1 MPFARSYLGFLYTG
15 DRFREPENA
24 RFHNSWRIFVGGMG
38 GVELRIK
45 RRSFH
50 KLYGGPPTLGCANM
64 NGGVCRMAG
73 IPLNYVNIHRRHC
86 AVGHAILVARDRIM
100 IPLGDTG
107 CALCFW
113 HELELGWTDRNRAL
127 TLLRRVQS
135 DVSSQASLRNVVER
149 RLALNPP
156 SRLNDQQVL
165 EAAADLVASGKLILV
180 RAALG
185 DTGFAL
191 CFRYELGRMDR
202 NWALTLLR
210 RSRSD
215 MWAQASLRSVV
226 VKRSAPTTLTKFN
239 DEQVLGAVA
248 DMIASGE
255 LILVRTVDYASG
267 KDDMAPAKTALSAAP
282 PPPAPRPASQ
292 RSSPPPVD
300 SKVFPANKPRGP
312 GGRESTGGAARRA
325 VLLTMSGGGRGPGG
339 RGQKL
344 N

>member
-1 MPFARSYLGFLYTG
+1 
-15 DRFREPENA
+15 
-24 RFHNSWRIFVGGMG
+24 
-38 GVELRIK
+38 
-45 RRSFH
+45 
-50 KLYGGPPTLGCANM
+50 
-64 NGGVCRMAG
+64 
-73 IPLNYVNIHRRHC
+73 
-86 AVGHAILVARDRIM
+86 
-100 IPLGDTG
+100 
-107 CALCFW
+107 
-113 HELELGWTDRNRAL
+113 
-127 TLLRRVQS
+127 
-135 DVSSQASLRNVVER
+135 
-149 RLALNPP
+149 
-156 SRLNDQQVL
+156 
-165 EAAADLVASGKLILV
+165 
-180 RAALG
+180 
-185 DTGFAL
+185 
-191 CFRYELGRMDR
+191 MDR

-292 RSSPPPVD
+292 RSSPPPPVD